1 MQQFLVCPRCGAQNY
16 MGQRFCAGCGAPL
29 PAPCPYC
36 GVYMSSASGFCT
48 NCGAR
53 VGPGTAQ
60 PVKQSKPTSGW
71 AKFGTGMFIIG
82 VLCIVL
88 GPIVIMLRP
97 EAEQTTT
104 MLIRCLAVGGL
115 FVIVGLP
122 LMFKG

>member
-1 MQQFLVCPRCGAQNY
+1 
-16 MGQRFCAGCGAPL
+16 
-29 PAPCPYC
+29 
-36 GVYMSSASGFCT
+36 
-48 NCGAR
+48 
-53 VGPGTAQ
+53 
-60 PVKQSKPTSGW
+60 
-71 AKFGTGMFIIG
+71 MFIIG